1 MPFWN
6 VRDERGVEDGL
17 ITKGQ
22 RIILPKSLHAI
33 ATDIIHWKN
42 TEYLLLA
49 DLYSKLPI
57 LPKLRNISSSTV
69 VIHLNGIVNEHG
81 IPEKLISAIDTQCR
95 EKVQVFSTR
104 FALDHV
110 ASSPLY
116 AQSNGLIERPI
127 NTVKN
132 MFTKT
137 KESGS
142 DHHLARLCLRT
153 TPIDYNLLSTCE
165 LLKGRRYKSNL
176 PDVS

>member
-17 ITKGQ
+17 IPKGQ
-22 RIILPKSLHAI
+22 RIILPKSLHDI
-33 ATDIIHWKN
+33 ATDIINWKN

-57 LPKLRNISSSTV
+57 IPKLRNISSSTV
-69 VIHLNGIVNEHG
+69 VIHLNGIVNEHV
-81 IPEKLISAIDTQCR
+81 IPEKLISANGTQLCR

-104 FALDHV
+104 CALDHV

-132 MFTKT
+132 LSTKA

-153 TPIDYNLLSTCE
+153 TPIDYNLL
-165 LLKGRRYKSNL
+165 
-176 PDVS
+176 VSK